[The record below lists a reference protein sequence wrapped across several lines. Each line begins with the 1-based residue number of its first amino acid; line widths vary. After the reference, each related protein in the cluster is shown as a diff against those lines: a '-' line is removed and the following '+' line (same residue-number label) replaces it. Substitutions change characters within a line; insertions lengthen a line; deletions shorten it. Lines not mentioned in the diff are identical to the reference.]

1 MTFNRPL
8 TIVQISTMDQGGGA
22 EKVARSLHEIY
33 RAMGHRSYLVVG
45 NKRSNNPDILQLNSG
60 FYKILA
66 KLQSMPGKMGWRH
79 LWYPRSHRIPNLISQ
94 PIDIIHIHNMH
105 GGYFD
110 LAALPK
116 LSPHAPT
123 ILMLHDCWLLTGHCA
138 HPFSCERW
146 RTGCG
151 QCPDLS
157 ISPPILRD
165 DTRYNWK
172 RKRRILR
179 KSRVWIT
186 APSQWL
192 LDKVK
197 GSYLNG
203 LPAKLVYNG
212 VNQDIFKPGERSR
225 ARASLDLPVER
236 MIILFSANGG
246 LRNRWKDGGTL
257 LQALRILIDEMPDA
271 KRPLLLVLGD
281 SGEQENLGDLAD
293 YVLFRQYIPDEQT
306 VAEYYRAAD
315 VLAYAT
321 KADNCP
327 LTVLEAMS
335 CGLPVV
341 ASSIGGLPEL
351 VRDGQTGFLVK
362 PGDAHALCK
371 ALYQILTNSS
381 LAQRLAHASEDAR
394 MKFNIQGQAENYL
407 MWYQE
412 LLEQQARAEKRAK
425 IGGTYANCSL

>member
-8 TIVQISTMDQGGGA
+8 TIMQISTFDQGGGA

-45 NKRSNNPDILQLNSG
+45 NKRSNAPEILQLNNG
-60 FYKILA
+60 GKILA
-66 KLQSMPGKMGWRH
+66 KLQRLPDKLMGWQY
-79 LWYPRSHRIPNLISQ
+79 LWYPASHRIPNLIAQ
-94 PIDIIHIHNMH
+94 PIDIIHIHNIH
-105 GGYFD
+105 APDGYFD

-116 LSPHAPT
+116 LSRYAPT

-138 HPFSCERW
+138 HPFNCERW

-157 ISPPILRD
+157 IYPPIPRD
-165 DTRYNWK
+165 GTRYNWK
-172 RKRRILR
+172 RKQRILR
-179 KSRVWIT
+179 KSLVWIT

-197 GSYLNG
+197 DSHLRRF
-203 LPAKLVYNG
+203 PSKLVYNG
-212 VNQDIFKPGERSR
+212 VNQDVFKPGERHL
-225 ARASLDLPVER
+225 AKKKLALPAER

-246 LRNRWKDGGTL
+246 LRNPWKDGDTL
-257 LQALRILIDEMPDA
+257 LRALRILIDEMSDV
-271 KRPLLLVLGD
+271 KRPLLLVLGS

-293 YVLFRQYIPDEQT
+293 YMLFRQYVPDEQT

-341 ASSIGGLPEL
+341 ASAIGGLPEL

-362 PGDAHALCK
+362 PGDSYALYK

-381 LAQRLAHASEDAR
+381 LAQRLAHASVEDAR
-394 MKFNIQGQAENYL
+394 KRFNIQGQAEAYL
-407 MWYQE
+407 KWYQE
-412 LLEQQARAEKRAK
+412 LL
-425 IGGTYANCSL
+425 G